1 MASHMGDEHYEQLR
15 YRFLNLLEP
24 GFSLDKIPIV
34 RSKSVFVTRSLNPNQ
49 PQSWEGDDK
58 SITPSPILTIDPY
71 DFSKPT
77 EADGEIIHRD
87 ISKFG
92 HTTNV
97 LIYSFLDNNRGQQFT
112 REEIRKS
119 LESHKLALENNGLG
133 EQHLT
138 RIRTGKASVNY
149 WIDRLVENGS
159 LNKKHSNPV
168 LFWLA
173 R

>member
-1 MASHMGDEHYEQLR
+1 MQMDFAKIYKMYFYSEQ
-15 YRFLNLLEP
+15 
-24 GFSLDKIPIV
+24 
-34 RSKSVFVTRSLNPNQ
+34 KSFDFQN
-49 PQSWEGDDK
+49 K
-58 SITPSPILTIDPY
+58 PSPFRLDNESDGIIIPPTLSDVAAAPL
-71 DFSKPT
+71 KHPT
-77 EADGEIIHRD
+77 ENEILHPD

-97 LIYSFLDNNRGQQFT
+97 LIYSFLDKNRGQQFT

-119 LESHKLALENNGLG
+119 LESHKLTLKDNGMD

-168 LFWLA
+168 LFWLP

>member
-1 MASHMGDEHYEQLR
+1 MGDEHYEQLR
-15 YRFLNLLEP
+15 YRLQNLFEP
-24 GFSLDKIPIV
+24 GFSPDNIPIV
-34 RSKSVFVTRSLNPNQ
+34 RSKSIFVTRSLNANQ
-49 PQSWEGDDK
+49 HQSWEGGNK
-58 SITPSPILTIDPY
+58 SITPSPIGTIDPY
-71 DFSKPT
+71 DFSKST

-119 LESHKLALENNGLG
+119 LESHKLALEDNGLG

>member
-1 MASHMGDEHYEQLR
+1 MDLTEFYKTHISHKKQRSTTWVLNVDGLHGAIPVRAETVSDGKFLR
-15 YRFLNLLEP
+15 P
-24 GFSLDKIPIV
+24 G
-34 RSKSVFVTRSLNPNQ
+34 
-49 PQSWEGDDK
+49 
-58 SITPSPILTIDPY
+58 TIDAAAGIRLGHRA
-71 DFSKPT
+71 
-77 EADGEIIHRD
+77 ENEILHPD

-97 LIYSFLDNNRGQQFT
+97 LIYSLLDNNRGQQFT
-112 REEIRKS
+112 REELRKS
-119 LESHKLALENNGLG
+119 LELHKLALEKNGMD

-159 LNKKHSNPV
+159 VNKKHSNPV
-168 LFWLA
+168 LFWLG

>member
-1 MASHMGDEHYEQLR
+1 MDLAQMYRMLSSSEQNPSNWQHLPVTLDNGD
-15 YRFLNLLEP
+15 
-24 GFSLDKIPIV
+24 I
-34 RSKSVFVTRSLNPNQ
+34 
-49 PQSWEGDDK
+49 
-58 SITPSPILTIDPY
+58 ITPTLSNTAAVPLKPHAENEILHP
-71 DFSKPT
+71 
-77 EADGEIIHRD
+77 D
-87 ISKFG
+87 ISKCG

-97 LIYSFLDNNRGQQFT
+97 LIYSFLDNNRGHQFT

-119 LESHKLALENNGLG
+119 LESHKLSLKDNGMD

>member
-1 MASHMGDEHYEQLR
+1 MDLADFYKHHISPTRCRPLDLQCKWNDDVIPVRVDTESDRKLLHPVTIGGATGTI
-15 YRFLNLLEP
+15 LNHQTE
-24 GFSLDKIPIV
+24 
-34 RSKSVFVTRSLNPNQ
+34 N
-49 PQSWEGDDK
+49 E
-58 SITPSPILTIDPY
+58 ILHP
-71 DFSKPT
+71 
-77 EADGEIIHRD
+77 D
-87 ISKFG
+87 ISQFG

-97 LIYSFLDNNRGQQFT
+97 LVYSFLDNNRGQQFT
-112 REEIRKS
+112 REEIRRS
-119 LESHKLALENNGLG
+119 LESHKLALEENGME

-159 LNKKHSNPV
+159 VNKKHSNPV

>member
-1 MASHMGDEHYEQLR
+1 
-15 YRFLNLLEP
+15 
-24 GFSLDKIPIV
+24 
-34 RSKSVFVTRSLNPNQ
+34 

-58 SITPSPILTIDPY
+58 RITLSPIGTINPF

-77 EADGEIIHRD
+77 QAEGEIIHGD

-119 LESHKLALENNGLG
+119 LESHKLALEDNGMG
-133 EQHLT
+133 DQHLT

-168 LFWLA
+168 LFWLP

>member
-1 MASHMGDEHYEQLR
+1 MQMDFAKIYDIYSSSEQKSSNWYNKIIPVR
-15 YRFLNLLEP
+15 
-24 GFSLDKIPIV
+24 LDKESDGNIIRPAL
-34 RSKSVFVTRSLNPNQ
+34 SDAAAAPLNRHAEN
-49 PQSWEGDDK
+49 E
-58 SITPSPILTIDPY
+58 ILHP
-71 DFSKPT
+71 
-77 EADGEIIHRD
+77 D

-119 LESHKLALENNGLG
+119 LESHKLALKDNGMD

>member
-1 MASHMGDEHYEQLR
+1 MQMDLADFYKHHISPTQMSTTWIFNVSGNDDVIPVRVDTESDR
-15 YRFLNLLEP
+15 KFLHP
-24 GFSLDKIPIV
+24 
-34 RSKSVFVTRSLNPNQ
+34 VTIGGATGTILNHQTEN
-49 PQSWEGDDK
+49 E
-58 SITPSPILTIDPY
+58 ILHP
-71 DFSKPT
+71 
-77 EADGEIIHRD
+77 D

-97 LIYSFLDNNRGQQFT
+97 LVYSFLDNNRGQQFT
-112 REEIRKS
+112 REEIRRS
-119 LESHKLALENNGLG
+119 LESHKLALEENGME

-159 LNKKHSNPV
+159 VNKKHSNPV

>member
-1 MASHMGDEHYEQLR
+1 MDLAQMYRMLSSSKQTPSNWQHPSVPLDNGD
-15 YRFLNLLEP
+15 F
-24 GFSLDKIPIV
+24 
-34 RSKSVFVTRSLNPNQ
+34 
-49 PQSWEGDDK
+49 
-58 SITPSPILTIDPY
+58 ITPTLSNAAAVPVKPHAENEILHP
-71 DFSKPT
+71 
-77 EADGEIIHRD
+77 D

-97 LIYSFLDNNRGQQFT
+97 LIYSFLDNNRGHQFT

-119 LESHKLALENNGLG
+119 LESHKFSLKDNGMD

>member
-1 MASHMGDEHYEQLR
+1 MGDEHYEQLR
-15 YRFLNLLEP
+15 YGLQNLFEPRFSPDN
-24 GFSLDKIPIV
+24 IPIV
-34 RSKSVFVTRSLNPNQ
+34 RSKSIIVTRSLNANQ
-49 PQSWEGDDK
+49 HQSWEGGNK
-58 SITPSPILTIDPY
+58 SITPSQIGTIDPY
-71 DFSKPT
+71 DFSKST

-119 LESHKLALENNGLG
+119 LESHKLALEDNGLG

>member
-1 MASHMGDEHYEQLR
+1 MQMDFTEIYKMYAPTSTKPVNWQLNVNER
-15 YRFLNLLEP
+15 
-24 GFSLDKIPIV
+24 
-34 RSKSVFVTRSLNPNQ
+34 
-49 PQSWEGDDK
+49 
-58 SITPSPILTIDPY
+58 
-71 DFSKPT
+71 
-77 EADGEIIHRD
+77 GEIIPVRLEKETEGNILMPTITDVAASLLTQQAENEILHPD

-97 LIYSFLDNNRGQQFT
+97 LIYSLLDNKRGQQFT
-112 REEIRKS
+112 REEIRNS
-119 LESHKLALENNGLG
+119 LEQHKLALKDNGMD

-138 RIRTGKASVNY
+138 RIRIGKASVNY

>member
-1 MASHMGDEHYEQLR
+1 MDLADFYKPHISPKQMSTTWIFNASGNDDVIPVRVDTESDR
-15 YRFLNLLEP
+15 KFLHP
-24 GFSLDKIPIV
+24 
-34 RSKSVFVTRSLNPNQ
+34 VTIGGATGTILNHQTEN
-49 PQSWEGDDK
+49 E
-58 SITPSPILTIDPY
+58 ILHP
-71 DFSKPT
+71 
-77 EADGEIIHRD
+77 D

-97 LIYSFLDNNRGQQFT
+97 LVYSFLDNNRGQQFT
-112 REEIRKS
+112 REEIRRA
-119 LESHKLALENNGLG
+119 LESHKLALEENGME

-159 LNKKHSNPV
+159 VNKKHSNPV

>member
-1 MASHMGDEHYEQLR
+1 MDLVDFYRAHISPEQKTTTWI
-15 YRFLNLLEP
+15 LNVNDNNGVIPVRVETGSDGKFIRP
-24 GFSLDKIPIV
+24 G
-34 RSKSVFVTRSLNPNQ
+34 
-49 PQSWEGDDK
+49 
-58 SITPSPILTIDPY
+58 TIDAAAG
-71 DFSKPT
+71 SLVSQKT
-77 EADGEIIHRD
+77 ENEILHHD

-119 LESHKLALENNGLG
+119 LESHKLALYENGMD

-159 LNKKHSNPV
+159 VNKKNSNPV

>member
-1 MASHMGDEHYEQLR
+1 MASHMGDEQYEQLR
-15 YRFLNLLEP
+15 YGLLNLLEP
-24 GFSLDKIPIV
+24 RFSPDKIPIV
-34 RSKSVFVTRSLNPNQ
+34 RSKSVLVSRTLHPNQ
-49 PQSWEGDDK
+49 PQSWEGDNK
-58 SITPSPILTIDPY
+58 RITPSPIGTIDPF
-71 DFSKPT
+71 DFSKST
-77 EADGEIIHRD
+77 TADGEIIHSD

-119 LESHKLALENNGLG
+119 LESHKSALEGNGLG

>member
-1 MASHMGDEHYEQLR
+1 MHMDLAKIYMMYSSSEQ
-15 YRFLNLLEP
+15 
-24 GFSLDKIPIV
+24 K
-34 RSKSVFVTRSLNPNQ
+34 SLNWRHLPVRLDNGSDRNIIS
-49 PQSWEGDDK
+49 PTK
-58 SITPSPILTIDPY
+58 SDAAAAPLKLHTENEILHP
-71 DFSKPT
+71 
-77 EADGEIIHRD
+77 D

-119 LESHKLALENNGLG
+119 LESHKLALSDNGMD

>member
-1 MASHMGDEHYEQLR
+1 MDLQELYGQLTSQNQTSTAGDFIPVRLETESNVNFLSPAITGAASSIFPDQ
-15 YRFLNLLEP
+15 
-24 GFSLDKIPIV
+24 KIE
-34 RSKSVFVTRSLNPNQ
+34 N
-49 PQSWEGDDK
+49 E
-58 SITPSPILTIDPY
+58 ILHP
-71 DFSKPT
+71 
-77 EADGEIIHRD
+77 D

-97 LIYSFLDNNRGQQFT
+97 LIYSFLDNNKGQQFT

-119 LESHKLALENNGLG
+119 LESHKLALEENGME

-149 WIDRLVENGS
+149 WIDRLVENGRV
-159 LNKKHSNPV
+159 NKKHSNPV